1 MRGVRRGCESAAK
14 REGGRERRSETR
26 HSPVEA
32 QGSSGQG
39 LRSLAVRDIMPG
51 GEGSSI
57 NLLDHHHH
65 HRASTA
71 ATTSATDEC
80 ANGDDVKT
88 ETTSTGATFNTNT
101 MTSALPGDGL
111 RRRKVIHAARETLD
125 KGKSRSPSSPPFAV
139 PSRSSLT
146 KPRATAAVVAGTNP
160 EYPVDSP
167 TARISGD
174 RSSFPNMIPPASR

>member
-1 MRGVRRGCESAAK
+1 MAGAGCESAAK
-14 REGGRERRSETR
+14 RERVGENDVGETS

-39 LRSLAVRDIMPG
+39 LRSLAIRDIMPG

-71 ATTSATDEC
+71 ATTSTTDEC

-88 ETTSTGATFNTNT
+88 GTSTGATFTST
-101 MTSALPGDGL
+101 MTSALAGDGL

-125 KGKSRSPSSPPFAV
+125 KGKSGPLRRPLSRYHRVPRLRNLAQPLLSSPIP
-139 PSRSSLT
+139 
-146 KPRATAAVVAGTNP
+146 GTNP
-160 EYPVDSP
+160 ECPIDSQLHEYRGIDPPSP
-167 TARISGD
+167 T
-174 RSSFPNMIPPASR
+174 

>member
-1 MRGVRRGCESAAK
+1 
-14 REGGRERRSETR
+14 
-26 HSPVEA
+26 
-32 QGSSGQG
+32 
-39 LRSLAVRDIMPG
+39 MPG

-71 ATTSATDEC
+71 ATTSTTDEC

-88 ETTSTGATFNTNT
+88 GTSTGATFTNT

-125 KGKSRSPSSPPFAV
+125 KGKSGPLRRPLCRPLSRYHRV
-139 PSRSSLT
+139 PSLRNLAQPLLSSRVPTPSAPSILDCTDIGGSILLSQHDTACHPIRRNALRSV
-146 KPRATAAVVAGTNP
+146 PDFV
-160 EYPVDSP
+160 
-167 TARISGD
+167 
-174 RSSFPNMIPPASR
+174 